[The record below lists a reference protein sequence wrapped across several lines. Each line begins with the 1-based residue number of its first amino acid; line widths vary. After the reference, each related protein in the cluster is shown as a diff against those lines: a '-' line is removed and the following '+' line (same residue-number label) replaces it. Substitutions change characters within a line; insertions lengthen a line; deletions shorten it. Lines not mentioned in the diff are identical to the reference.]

1 MHRCVIPPS
10 RSPGNPVRVGDPLL
24 DRYLEFVEARARF
37 NTVLAAASD
46 LRLFFKAIDK
56 PPAEVTTQDVF
67 DFIAVQRRPPGDG
80 KVIRLVDG
88 EAGLSA
94 RTIKRRLSSV
104 SGLFGW
110 LVLCGELDRNPV
122 PRGLATRRRGS
133 RKMALIRTPY
143 TLPMVLNPAEVDA
156 LIGALRRW
164 RDVAMIEAMVLAGLR
179 RCEVLGLRM
188 EDLRP
193 GEGRVLSQT
202 ARGPSTIDPHL
213 ATVLS

>member
-1 MHRCVIPPS
+1 MLRCVVPPS
-10 RSPGNPVRVGDPLL
+10 RSPGKPVRLGDPLL

-46 LRLFFKAIDK
+46 LRLFFNVVDK

-88 EAGLSA
+88 EGGLSARAAQRGGVSA
-94 RTIKRRLSSV
+94 RTIKRLLSSV

-143 TLPMVLNPAEVDA
+143 TLPTILSPAEVDA

-179 RCEVLGLRM
+179 
-188 EDLRP
+188 
-193 GEGRVLSQT
+193 
-202 ARGPSTIDPHL
+202 
-213 ATVLS
+213 